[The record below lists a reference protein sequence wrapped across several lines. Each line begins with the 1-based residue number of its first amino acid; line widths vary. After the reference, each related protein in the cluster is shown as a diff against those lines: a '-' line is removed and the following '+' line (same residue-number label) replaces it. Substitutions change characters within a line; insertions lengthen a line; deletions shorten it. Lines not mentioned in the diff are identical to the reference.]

1 MKNIK
6 KADMKKI
13 KMIVCDL
20 DGTLFNHQKNITKN
34 TIDYLVNLQQNGYI
48 LVLATG
54 RFYYELEPFIQKL
67 QMKKFNGY
75 IVCCNGLTVYELA
88 SNKIHKFDYLEREDI
103 NELIKIAYSFKL
115 NIRTNYNNSYQ
126 NIVTRCLYYISPIIT
141 KVLTKRYPNLLFYR
155 YNDAIDWQQ
164 VGKLCFIARPG
175 KLNKFVKHLSLQYS
189 QRYQIYYT
197 SPFCVEIVRQNV
209 NKAYAI
215 NYICQKLSL
224 SFDNVLAF
232 GDGGNDELL
241 LSKAKIG
248 ITMKNALPKTLN
260 KAKYISNK
268 TNNQEGVLDCLKEL
282 FDTNLKV

>member
-6 KADMKKI
+6 KADIKKI

-34 TIDYLVNLQQNGYI
+34 TI
-48 LVLATG
+48 
-54 RFYYELEPFIQKL
+54 
-67 QMKKFNGY
+67 
-75 IVCCNGLTVYELA
+75 
-88 SNKIHKFDYLEREDI
+88 DYLEREDI

-141 KVLTKRYPNLLFYR
+141 KVLAKRYPNLVFYR

-164 VGKLCFIARPG
+164 VGKLCFIARPS

-224 SFDNVLAF
+224 TFDNVLAF

-268 TNNQEGVLDCLKEL
+268 TNNQDGVLDCLKEL

>member
-6 KADMKKI
+6 KADIKKI

-20 DGTLFNHQKNITKN
+20 DGTLFNHQKNITNN
-34 TIDYLVNLQQNGYI
+34 TIDYLVSLQQKGYI

-54 RFYYELEPFIQKL
+54 RFYYELELFIEKL

-88 SNKIHKFDYLEREDI
+88 SNQIHQFDYLEHKDI
-103 NELIKIAYSFKL
+103 NNLINIAYQFKV
-115 NIRTNYNNSYQ
+115 NTRTNYNNSYQ
-126 NIVTRCLYYISPIIT
+126 NIVTRYLYYISPIII
-141 KVLTKRYPNLLFYR
+141 KILAKRYPNLVFYR

-164 VGKLCFIARPG
+164 VGKLCFIARPS
-175 KLNKFVKHLSLQYS
+175 KLNKFVKYLSSQYKH
-189 QRYQIYYT
+189 RYQIYYT
-197 SPFCVEIVRQNV
+197 SPFCVELVKQNV
-209 NKAYAI
+209 NKSYAI
-215 NYICQKLSL
+215 DYICQKLSL

-248 ITMKNALPKTLN
+248 ITMKNALPKTLD
-260 KAKYISNK
+260 KARYISNK
-268 TNNQEGVLDCLKEL
+268 TNNHEGVLDCLKEL

>member
-6 KADMKKI
+6 KADIKKI

-141 KVLTKRYPNLLFYR
+141 KVLAKRYPNLVFYR

-232 GDGGNDELL
+232 GDGGNDIPMLRHVNVAVAMGNSNNEVKNVADYVTDTVDHDGVV
-241 LSKAKIG
+241 KA
-248 ITMKNALPKTLN
+248 L
-260 KAKYISNK
+260 KYFKLI
-268 TNNQEGVLDCLKEL
+268 
-282 FDTNLKV
+282 